1 MAACC
6 TFPSSAPTV
15 TRRSKRIPKF
25 ITSPPG
31 SMRQARC
38 AACDSMTRRSTSDG
52 PSSRRQCQNR
62 ISNGRSSSSRG
73 DDMIVDTALREREA
87 VGQPIRVGMIGAGA
101 TGRAIAL
108 QLGTPAP
115 GIRLAAIANRTPAHA
130 ERTLREAGF
139 TEWRRAA
146 SAREAEAVI
155 ARGVPVLTD
164 DPSVLTSCHAI
175 DVLVEVTGTVE
186 AAARV
191 ALDAFD
197 HGKHVV
203 LVNAELDSLLGP
215 ILKVRADRAGVVVT
229 HTDGDE
235 PGVAMT
241 LFRYL
246 RTLGLR
252 PVAAGNIKGMV
263 DYYRTPETQR
273 AFAEK
278 YDQDARKVTS
288 FADATKL
295 SMETTVLANATG
307 FHAGRRGMYGPA
319 CQHVSEMANRL
330 PADQMLATG
339 LVDYAVGA
347 APHTG
352 AFVVVYEESPLKKT
366 QLAYYKLGNG
376 PFYVFYTPF
385 HLPHIQIASTI
396 GRAAIHRDPTVAPVA
411 GPVCEVVT
419 VAKRDLKAGERLD
432 GIGGFC
438 AYGLIDNA
446 TAARAVTALP
456 IGLSEGCVLRR
467 DISKDAVL
475 SFNDVEAPLG
485 REVEALWREQN

>member
-1 MAACC
+1 
-6 TFPSSAPTV
+6 
-15 TRRSKRIPKF
+15 
-25 ITSPPG
+25 
-31 SMRQARC
+31 
-38 AACDSMTRRSTSDG
+38 
-52 PSSRRQCQNR
+52 
-62 ISNGRSSSSRG
+62 
-73 DDMIVDTALREREA
+73 MIVDMALRQREA
-87 VGQPIRVGMIGAGA
+87 EGQPIRVGMVGAGA

-164 DPSVLTSCHAI
+164 DPSVLSSCHAI
-175 DVLVEVTGTVE
+175 DVLVEVTGTVDP
-186 AAARV
+186 AASV
-191 ALDAFD
+191 VLDAFD
-197 HGKHVV
+197 HGKDVV
-203 LVNAELDSLLGP
+203 LVNAELDSLIGP
-215 ILKVRADRAGVVVT
+215 ILKTKADRAGVVLT

-263 DYYRTPETQR
+263 DYYRTPATQR

-278 YDQDARKVTS
+278 HDQDVKKVTS

-319 CQHVSEMANRL
+319 CGYVRELAQLL
-330 PADQMLATG
+330 PADQMLSTG
-339 LVDYAVGA
+339 LVDYSVGA

-352 AFVVVYEESPLKKT
+352 GFVIVYEDSPLKQV
-366 QLAYYKLGNG
+366 QLAYYKLGDG

-396 GRAAIHRDPTVAPVA
+396 GRAVIHRDPTVAPIA

-419 VAKRDLKAGERLD
+419 IAKRDLKAGERLD
-432 GIGGFC
+432 GVGGFC
-438 AYGLIDNA
+438 AYGLIDNTATARA
-446 TAARAVTALP
+446 TAALP
-456 IGLSEGCVLRR
+456 IALSEGCVLRR
-467 DISKDAVL
+467 DVAKDAMVSL
-475 SFNDVEAPLG
+475 DDVDEPTRDPL
-485 REVEALWREQN
+485 VEALWREQSARWPQVTRQARPPMVERAPAGSIR